1 MKRKRI
7 EVELDEFTEMNEK
20 LDQAI
25 IQNRTLK
32 EEVNYYKEKA
42 NKLEKKLLMDKLQE
56 YNDTSSSLYYSAF
69 DSILNT
75 SLLLESTI
83 KETEIDDDNVK
94 HYFIFI

>member
-56 YNDTSSSLYYSAF
+56 YNDTSSLYYSAF